1 MKHIKKFNKMN
12 ENLIVTS
19 DLEYYNRGEEVSI
32 KQYLPN
38 FYEQTKL
45 NNKWY
50 NDPNFDDGL
59 HLITFDKIP
68 LNSIKLIYKGSFTLD
83 ESINIQTDE
92 YNDSDIIIK
101 QEEKTN
107 ETYDFIKQYLDV
119 IDFDSYI
126 NNHNLYQVVARYDNS
141 IIGIRIFRMNDGKIH
156 LNYSAVIPEFRN
168 KGLNKKMF
176 NEIEKIGIL
185 NNVNIITS
193 NVRESNISSLKSL
206 LGSGFQI
213 NKNYDLKYPDGEKK
227 LPLFKRL

>member
-1 MKHIKKFNKMN
+1 MKGKGHIKSFNEHG
-12 ENLIVTS
+12 ENLNSELSKDTS
-19 DLEYYNRGEEVSI
+19 SSISDVS
-32 KQYLPN
+32 
-38 FYEQTKL
+38 
-45 NNKWY
+45 
-50 NDPNFDDGL
+50 
-59 HLITFDKIP
+59 
-68 LNSIKLIYKGSFTLD
+68 
-83 ESINIQTDE
+83 
-92 YNDSDIIIK
+92 DSDIIIK

-107 ETYDFIKQYLDV
+107 ETYDFIRQYLDV

-126 NNHNLYQVVARYDNS
+126 NNNNLYQVVARYDNS

>member
-1 MKHIKKFNKMN
+1 MKRKSHIEGF
-12 ENLIVTS
+12 
-19 DLEYYNRGEEVSI
+19 LEHTE
-32 KQYLPN
+32 
-38 FYEQTKL
+38 KL
-45 NNKWY
+45 NISGVSDN
-50 NDPNFDDGL
+50 
-59 HLITFDKIP
+59 
-68 LNSIKLIYKGSFTLD
+68 
-83 ESINIQTDE
+83 
-92 YNDSDIIIK
+92 DIIIK

-126 NNHNLYQVVARYDNS
+126 NNNNLYQVVARYDNS

-176 NEIEKIGIL
+176 NEIEKIGIS
-185 NNVNIITS
+185 NSVNIITS
-193 NVRESNISSLKSL
+193 NVRESNISSLRSL
-206 LGSGFQI
+206 LWSGFQI

>member
-1 MKHIKKFNKMN
+1 MN

-19 DLEYYNRGEEVSI
+19 DLEYHNRGEEVSI

-126 NNHNLYQVVARYDNS
+126 NYHIQQPLD
-141 IIGIRIFRMNDGKIH
+141 I
-156 LNYSAVIPEFRN
+156 
-168 KGLNKKMF
+168 
-176 NEIEKIGIL
+176 
-185 NNVNIITS
+185 
-193 NVRESNISSLKSL
+193 
-206 LGSGFQI
+206 
-213 NKNYDLKYPDGEKK
+213 NYDY
-227 LPLFKRL
+227 

>member
-1 MKHIKKFNKMN
+1 MKLDIEKLKELAKISKSFPDLCRNLSLESYLREKSLYKINILMTKMKNKKHIQGFIRFN
-12 ENLIVTS
+12 ENLNMS
-19 DLEYYNRGEEVSI
+19 DV
-32 KQYLPN
+32 
-38 FYEQTKL
+38 
-45 NNKWY
+45 
-50 NDPNFDDGL
+50 
-59 HLITFDKIP
+59 
-68 LNSIKLIYKGSFTLD
+68 
-83 ESINIQTDE
+83 
-92 YNDSDIIIK
+92 SDIIIK

-107 ETYDFIKQYLDV
+107 ETYEFINQYLDV

-126 NNHNLYQVVARYDNS
+126 NNNNLYQVVARYDNS

-176 NEIEKIGIL
+176 NEIEKIGIS

-227 LPLFKRL
+227 IPLFKRL